1 MRNSVNETINNRER
15 KREYRNSITYS
26 ESYPQYVKFTE
37 CVTSCQHFRERERK
51 ENKKKNSAI
60 TITKLTNSCWASRTA
75 GVNRK
80 CENKNTIKTKYE
92 MH

>member
-51 ENKKKNSAI
+51 ENKKKTLCNNNNKADQLLLGLANS
-60 TITKLTNSCWASRTA
+60 W
-75 GVNRK
+75 RK
-80 CENKNTIKTKYE
+80 QKMRKQKHHQNKI
-92 MH
+92 